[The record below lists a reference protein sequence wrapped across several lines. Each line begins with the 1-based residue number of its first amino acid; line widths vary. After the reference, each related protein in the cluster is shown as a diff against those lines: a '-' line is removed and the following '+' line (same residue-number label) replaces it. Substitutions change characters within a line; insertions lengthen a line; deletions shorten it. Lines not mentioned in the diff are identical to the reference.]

1 MTALTAVTAAS
12 PVASTRRRRRLV
24 PVAALAAGAA
34 IILSGCSAGQ
44 VSQTADQAAA
54 INGNTADVG
63 AISLRNVHIV
73 YPESGPRDNTA
84 GGRAALALSI
94 INTSETVAD
103 ELTGVTTDLGTVKI
117 TPADGDK
124 IEISPAETVVVSTP
138 SAGAQTHT
146 TGETVD
152 TEAGET
158 ETATIEI
165 TGLTENITP
174 GLTYNVSFDFKENG
188 TVEVEVPVDAGT
200 DIPRHESELS
210 KSTSGPAGGH

>member
-44 VSQTADQAAA
+44 VSQTADQVAA
-54 INGNTADVG
+54 INGNTADAG

-73 YPESGPRDNTA
+73 YPDSGPGNHTA

-94 INTSETVAD
+94 VNTGETVAD
-103 ELTGVTTDLGTVKI
+103 ELTAVTTDLGTVKI
-117 TPADGDK
+117 TPANGDK
-124 IEISPAETVVVSTP
+124 IEISPSETVVVSTP
-138 SAGAQTHT
+138 SAGVETHT

-152 TEAGET
+152 TEAGEI

-165 TGLTENITP
+165 TGLTQNITP

-200 DIPRHESELS
+200 DTPRLESELS
-210 KSTSGPAGGH
+210 KSTTGPAGGH

>member
-63 AISLRNVHIV
+63 TISLRNVHIV
-73 YPESGPRDNTA
+73 YPGSGPHTNTA
-84 GGRAALALSI
+84 GGQAALALSI
-94 INTSETVAD
+94 INTGETVTD

-124 IEISPAETVVVSTP
+124 IEIAPSETIVVSTP
-138 SAGAQTHT
+138 SAGAETHT

-158 ETATIEI
+158 ESAAIEI
-165 TGLTENITP
+165 TGLTQNITP
-174 GLTYNVSFDFKENG
+174 GLTYNISFDFKENG
-188 TVEVEVPVDAGT
+188 TVQVEVPVDAG
-200 DIPRHESELS
+200 IESSRHESELS
-210 KSTSGPAGGH
+210 KSTTGSAGGH